1 MRKTLYLMILM
12 MKKNLFPSRIKSS
25 NPRLVHHQLLMLKRG
40 TLIRL
45 LLTRRL
51 LLIRLLLTRRKL
63 TLNLTPVMMK
73 RTSSKSQSTKPV
85 ARKSPRSGQML
96 STFGKEL
103 SILDQ

>member
-12 MKKNLFPSRIKSS
+12 MKKNLFPSRKK
-25 NPRLVHHQLLMLKRG
+25 PRRPMLVQLRKLKRG
-40 TLIRL
+40 TLIGKL
-45 LLTRRL
+45 LKSKL

-63 TLNLTPVMMK
+63 TLNLTPVMKK